1 MWKNYAKIMFHS
13 ALDVLESTGRNR
25 RSLGVA
31 MENSESLGVDEEVRV
46 LYHKASWQNYDP
58 NTVLSGLGI

>member
-13 ALDVLESTGRNR
+13 AHVLESTGRNR
-25 RSLGVA
+25 ESLGVA
-31 MENSESLGVDEEVRV
+31 MENSEGLGVDEEVRV